1 MKFGPYL
8 RHVREEKLASGGPF
22 SLRAVAKS
30 VGIEPTY
37 LSKIER
43 EELPPPS
50 EEVIV
55 KLAAELGEDPDVLLA
70 LGGKVSRDLLEII
83 RSHPKAFATLIRELR
98 GRPEEAIDRLARE
111 VRDGDW

>member
-1 MKFGPYL
+1 LKFGPYL
-8 RHVREEKLASGGPF
+8 RHVRAEKLASGGSF
-22 SLRAVAKS
+22 SLRTVAKS

-55 KLAAELGEDPDVLLA
+55 KLAAALGEDADVLLA

-83 RSHPKAFATLIRELR
+83 RSHPQAFAALIRELR
-98 GRPEEAIDRLARE
+98 GHREEEIVHMTRS